1 MRGGGLLPPGLLL
14 LGLPLLLAADAAAP
28 PRDAPLSFVVHREES
43 PAAATAP
50 ADTLIETRTP
60 TFFTV
65 RRHPEADPGAARAD
79 AAGAKYV
86 WTIEGEPHV
95 GVVVGPVVFDSCAD
109 GGGVSVELVELRA
122 VEGTSWF
129 DSRDVT
135 ERLRCVTS
143 SRRAWEF

>member
-1 MRGGGLLPPGLLL
+1 MTRRRGLPPGLLL
-14 LGLPLLLAADAAAP
+14 LGLPLLAADAAP

-65 RRHPEADPGAARAD
+65 RRDPEADPGAARAD

-95 GVVVGPVVFDSCAD
+95 GVVVGPVVFESCAD
-109 GGGVSVELVELRA
+109 GGGVSVELIELRA

>member
-1 MRGGGLLPPGLLL
+1 MRGRGLLLPGLLL
-14 LGLPLLLAADAAAP
+14 LGLPLLAADAAP
-28 PRDAPLSFVVHREES
+28 PLSFVVHREES

-65 RRHPEADPGAARAD
+65 RRDPEADPGAARAD

-109 GGGVSVELVELRA
+109 GGGVSVELIELRA